1 MNMVVGTFFS
11 EAGEELLR
19 LFLGFE
25 KNDEALKTIVL
36 HDRRGLR
43 PCIGSLLMVKM
54 GHYRADMMH
63 NKLAFPSRMLKRL
76 GSLKLTVLV
85 LALIAF
91 LVIAGTVCQ
100 AQSGLYAAQQR
111 VFHSWVFWLFG
122 ILPLPGML
130 LAGVLF
136 LVNLLAA
143 LATRFSWRRGAL
155 GMLLIHIGLLL
166 LAGGGFFIAA
176 TARESFLTLRE
187 GESAGFSSAASD
199 WEIVMEA
206 PGRADALAWALD
218 ISSLVRGREVTV
230 ADSGVVIILESRH
243 ANCRW
248 AADGRSEA
256 LRLEPLAPAAD
267 PAENT
272 PGLSLLVRSGRETRR
287 ILLCGGEGGSTI
299 PDPRGAAYAFS
310 LRRKRF
316 ALPLKLK
323 LLDFKRTMHPGSEIP
338 KSFESLVEIDAGGI
352 RRRALIAMNRPLRF
366 REFTFYQSSYGEDPQ
381 QGESSTFSVVR
392 SAGRWLPYAASALM
406 FLGLAVHFL
415 SLLLAGSRRSR
426 GGSAAAKG
434 ARLLF
439 LLLACALPRPS
450 LQAATPSYIEPFQR
464 LVILDQGRIK
474 PMDTYA
480 RNLLKQFSGRST
492 LDGIDAVT
500 WLAGVIFSPGAEAY
514 DDALFLV
521 SHPDVLSAIGM
532 PAQGR
537 GRYSFRQLQ
546 PHLGLLQKLAS
557 QISRQE
563 EGTPGKV
570 ESEIIRLFY
579 NVSIFSHL
587 ASAFGFYW
595 SGRVPS
601 RAAMMGTAIPAIFP
615 VGRDESQEWLSP
627 EAAYSRVRQLPDE
640 VHGEMSMLA
649 EALRSYNRHW
659 NDFATALDGFNR
671 SLMDRLPKLRAA
683 SGRITLEIAYN
694 RFDPFFKAL
703 LAYGLVLLLLALSWA
718 CGWSWLRRLSL
729 LFLILGWSALTGGM
743 IVRMLIT
750 GRPPVTNLYET
761 FVFVGWAG
769 AGMGLVLEAFQKRG
783 LGILSGG
790 LTGLVALTIS
800 GRFALE
806 GDTMGMLAAVLDSNL
821 WLSTHVVTI
830 ALGYAG
836 CLVAGIIGHWV
847 LVQALRP
854 RTDDAAGARTEKLLL
869 ASLAVGLAF
878 TGIGTIMGG
887 IWADQSW
894 GRFWGWDPKENGALL
909 IILWCAI
916 LFHSR
921 RTGWLGRAGLAAGAI
936 GAIVVVALTWLGI
949 NLLGQ
954 GMHAYGFTTGVG
966 RGLAVFILC
975 ELVFVTLAMM
985 RISSRQA

>member
-1 MNMVVGTFFS
+1 MQ
-11 EAGEELLR
+11 
-19 LFLGFE
+19 
-25 KNDEALKTIVL
+25 
-36 HDRRGLR
+36 
-43 PCIGSLLMVKM
+43 
-54 GHYRADMMH
+54 
-63 NKLAFPSRMLKRL
+63 NKLAFLSRMLKTL

-85 LALIAF
+85 LSFFAF
-91 LVIAGTVCQ
+91 LVIAGTICQ
-100 AQSGLYAAQQR
+100 GQSGLYAAQQR
-111 VFHSWVFWLFG
+111 VFQSWVFWLFG
-122 ILPLPGML
+122 FLPLPGML

-136 LVNLLAA
+136 VVNLLAA
-143 LATRFSWRRGAL
+143 LATRFSWRRPPL

-176 TARESFLTLRE
+176 TAQESFLTLRE
-187 GESAGFSSAASD
+187 GESGGFSTAASD
-199 WEIVMEA
+199 WEIAMEA
-206 PGRADALAWALD
+206 PGRTGAPAWAMD
-218 ISSLVRGREVTV
+218 VSGLVRGRGVTV
-230 ADSGVVIILESRH
+230 ADSGVIVTLEVQH

-248 AADGRSEA
+248 AAARAGEA
-256 LRLEPLAPAAD
+256 LRLEPLAPEAD

-272 PGLSLLVRSGRETRR
+272 PGLSLLVRSGRTTRR
-287 ILLCGGEGGSTI
+287 VLLCGGQGGPTI
-299 PDPRGAAYAFS
+299 LDPGGAAYAFS
-310 LRRKRF
+310 LRLKRF

-323 LLDFKRTMHPGSEIP
+323 LLDFKRTLHAGSEIP
-338 KSFESLVEIDAGGI
+338 KSFESHVEIDAGGM
-352 RRRALIAMNRPLRF
+352 RRRALISMNRPLRF
-366 REFTFYQSSYGEDPQ
+366 REFTFYQSSYGGDPR

-415 SLLLAGSRRSR
+415 SLLLDGSRRSR
-426 GGSAAAKG
+426 GGGAAGKG
-434 ARLLF
+434 AGLLL
-439 LLLACALPRPS
+439 LLLACALPRS
-450 LQAATPSYIEPFQR
+450 ALHAATPSFIEPFQR
-464 LVILDQGRIK
+464 LLILDQGRIK

-492 LDGIDAVT
+492 LDGMDAAT
-500 WLAGVIFSPGAEAY
+500 WLARVIFSPGTEAY

-521 SHPDVLSAIGM
+521 NHPDALPALGM
-532 PAQGR
+532 PIHGR

-546 PHLGLLQKLAS
+546 PHLGRLQKLAS
-557 QISRQE
+557 QISRRE
-563 EGTPGKV
+563 EGEPSGV

-579 NVSIFSHL
+579 SVSIFSHL
-587 ASAFGFYW
+587 ANAFGFYW
-595 SGRVPS
+595 SGGGPS
-601 RAAMMGTAIPAIFP
+601 QAAMTGAAIPAIFP

-627 EAAYSRVRQLPDE
+627 ASAYSRFRQLPDE

-649 EALRSYNRHW
+649 EALRSYNRSW
-659 NDFATALDGFNR
+659 NDFSTALDGFNR
-671 SLMDRLPKLRAA
+671 SLMDRLPTLHAV

-729 LFLILGWSALTGGM
+729 FVILLGLGAHTGGV
-743 IVRMLIT
+743 IARMVIM

-847 LVQALRP
+847 LVQALHP
-854 RTDDAAGARTEKLLL
+854 RADDAAGARTEKLLL

-878 TGIGTIMGG
+878 TGIGTLMGG

-936 GAIVVVALTWLGI
+936 GAIVIVALTWLGI

-954 GMHAYGFTTGVG
+954 GLHAYGFTTGVG
-966 RGLAVFILC
+966 SGLAVFVLG
-975 ELVFVTLAMM
+975 ELVFVTLAML
-985 RISSRQA
+985 RIRSRRT

>member
-1 MNMVVGTFFS
+1 MVQ
-11 EAGEELLR
+11 
-19 LFLGFE
+19 
-25 KNDEALKTIVL
+25 
-36 HDRRGLR
+36 
-43 PCIGSLLMVKM
+43 M
-54 GHYRADMMH
+54 GHCRTDMMH
-63 NKLAFPSRMLKRL
+63 NKLAFPYRMLKRL

-85 LALIAF
+85 LSLIAF

-111 VFHSWVFWLFG
+111 VFNSWVFWLFG
-122 ILPLPGML
+122 VLPLPGML

-136 LVNLLAA
+136 LLNLLAA
-143 LATRFSWRRGAL
+143 LATHFSWHRPPL

-176 TARESFLTLRE
+176 TAQESFLTLRE
-187 GESAGFSSAASD
+187 GESGGFSSAASD
-199 WEIVMEA
+199 WEIAMEA
-206 PGRADALAWALD
+206 PGRAGAPAWAMEV
-218 ISSLVRGREVTV
+218 SGLVRGRGVTV
-230 ADSGVVIILESRH
+230 ADSGIVVTLEARH
-243 ANCRW
+243 ENCRW
-248 AADGRSEA
+248 VAAGAGEA
-256 LRLEPLAPAAD
+256 PRLEPLAPEAD

-272 PGLSLLVRSGRETRR
+272 PGLCLLVRSGRETRR
-287 ILLCGGEGGSTI
+287 VLLCGGDDGPTI
-299 PDPRGAAYAFS
+299 LDPGGAAVALS
-310 LRRKRF
+310 LRLKRF

-323 LLDFKRTMHPGSEIP
+323 LLDFKRTLHAGSEIP

-352 RRRALIAMNRPLRF
+352 RRRALISMNRPLRF

-415 SLLLAGSRRSR
+415 GLLLAGPRRSR
-426 GGSAAAKG
+426 GGSAAGKSAG
-434 ARLLF
+434 LLL
-439 LLLACALPRPS
+439 LLLACAPPRS
-450 LQAATPSYIEPFQR
+450 ALQAATPSFIEPFQR

-480 RNLLKQFSGRST
+480 RNLLKQFSGRSSQE
-492 LDGIDAVT
+492 GMNAAG
-500 WLAGVIFSPGAEAY
+500 WLARVFFSPWETH
-514 DDALFLV
+514 DDRIFLV
-521 SHPDVLSAIGM
+521 NHPDVLSAIGM

-546 PHLGLLQKLAS
+546 PHLNELQDLAVQATRQKDGKLS
-557 QISRQE
+557 
-563 EGTPGKV
+563 GV
-570 ESEIIRLFY
+570 ESEIVRLFY
-579 NVSIFSHL
+579 NVSAYYHL
-587 ASAFGFYW
+587 ARAFHFAW
-595 SGRVPS
+595 SGAPGSPAAGREPLVP
-601 RAAMMGTAIPAIFP
+601 AVVPLEAGEAL
-615 VGRDESQEWLSP
+615 DWLSP
-627 EAAYSRVRQLPDE
+627 ATARFRAGQLPE
-640 VHGEMSMLA
+640 AIRRELSLLA
-649 EALRSYNRHW
+649 DAARAHADQRWS
-659 NDFATALDGFNR
+659 DFAAGLAAFNR
-671 SLMDRLPKLRAA
+671 SLRDRLPQLQVPLH
-683 SGRITLEIAYN
+683 RIALEISYN
-694 RFDPFFKAL
+694 RFEPFFKAQ
-703 LAYGLVLLLLALSWA
+703 LAFGLVLLLFALSWV
-718 CGWSWLRRLSL
+718 GWRCRLRRLSL
-729 LFLILGWSALTGGM
+729 LFLILGWIALTGGM

-836 CLVAGIIGHWV
+836 CVVAGIIGHWV
-847 LVQALRP
+847 LVQALFP
-854 RTDDAAGARTEKLLL
+854 RADDAAGARTEKLLL

-936 GAIVVVALTWLGI
+936 GAIVAVALTWLGI

-966 RGLAVFILC
+966 RGLAVFVLC

-985 RISSRQA
+985 RIRGRRT

>member
-1 MNMVVGTFFS
+1 
-11 EAGEELLR
+11 
-19 LFLGFE
+19 
-25 KNDEALKTIVL
+25 
-36 HDRRGLR
+36 
-43 PCIGSLLMVKM
+43 
-54 GHYRADMMH
+54 MMH
-63 NKLAFPSRMLKRL
+63 NRLSFPYRMLKRL
-76 GSLKLTVLV
+76 GSLKLAVLV
-85 LALIAF
+85 LSLIAF
-91 LVIAGTVCQ
+91 LVIAGTICQ
-100 AQSGLYAAQQR
+100 AQSGLYVAQQR

-122 ILPLPGML
+122 FLPLPGML

-143 LATRFSWRRGAL
+143 LATRFSWRRPPL

-166 LAGGGFFIAA
+166 LAGGGFFIAT
-176 TARESFLTLRE
+176 TAQESFLTLRE
-187 GESAGFSSAASD
+187 GESGEFSSAASD
-199 WEIVMEA
+199 WEIAMEA
-206 PGRADALAWALD
+206 PGRAGAPAWAMD
-218 ISSLVRGREVTV
+218 VSGLVRGRGVTV
-230 ADSGVVIILESRH
+230 ADSGVVVTLEAQH
-243 ANCRW
+243 ANCRR
-248 AADGRSEA
+248 AADGGGEA
-256 LRLEPLAPAAD
+256 LRLEPLAPEAD

-287 ILLCGGEGGSTI
+287 VLLCGGEGGPTI
-299 PDPRGAAYAFS
+299 LDPGGAAYVFS
-310 LRRKRF
+310 LRPKRF

-323 LLDFKRTMHPGSEIP
+323 LLDFKRTLHAGSEIP

-352 RRRALIAMNRPLRF
+352 RRRALIAMNRPLRY
-366 REFTFYQSSYGEDPQ
+366 REFTFYQSSYGQDPR

-392 SAGRWLPYAASALM
+392 SAGRWFPYAASALM

-415 SLLLAGSRRSR
+415 SLLLTGSRRSR
-426 GGSAAAKG
+426 GGSAAEKG
-434 ARLLF
+434 AGLLL
-439 LLLACALPRPS
+439 LLLACALPRSALHASAPS
-450 LQAATPSYIEPFQR
+450 FIEPFQR

-492 LDGIDAVT
+492 LDGMDAAT
-500 WLAGVIFSPGAEAY
+500 WLARVIFSPGTEAY

-521 SHPDVLSAIGM
+521 NHPDALPALGM
-532 PAQGR
+532 PIHGR

-546 PHLGLLQKLAS
+546 PHLGLLQKMAS
-557 QISRQE
+557 QISRRE
-563 EGTPGKV
+563 EGKPSRV

-587 ASAFGFYW
+587 ADAFGFYW
-595 SGRVPS
+595 SGGGPQ
-601 RAAMMGTAIPAIFP
+601 AAMMGPAIPAIFP

-627 EAAYSRVRQLPDE
+627 AAAYSRVRQLPDE

-671 SLMDRLPKLRAA
+671 SLMDRLPTLRAA
-683 SGRITLEIAYN
+683 SGRIALEIAYN

-729 LFLILGWSALTGGM
+729 FVILLGLGAHTGGV
-743 IVRMLIT
+743 IARMVIM

-830 ALGYAG
+830 AIGYAG
-836 CLVAGIIGHWV
+836 CVVAGIIGHWILIQRLLPQCDEV
-847 LVQALRP
+847 SC
-854 RTDDAAGARTEKLLL
+854 ARTENLLL
-869 ASLAVGLAF
+869 AALATGLAF
-878 TGIGTIMGG
+878 TCIGTLMGG

-916 LFHSR
+916 LLHSR
-921 RTGWLGRAGLAAGAI
+921 LAGWIGQAGLAAGAV
-936 GAIVVVALTWLGI
+936 GAIITVALTWLGV
-949 NLLGQ
+949 NLLGL

-966 RGLAVFILC
+966 QGLAAFILC
-975 ELVFVTLAMM
+975 ELAFIMLAMR
-985 RISSRQA
+985 RIRKKKS